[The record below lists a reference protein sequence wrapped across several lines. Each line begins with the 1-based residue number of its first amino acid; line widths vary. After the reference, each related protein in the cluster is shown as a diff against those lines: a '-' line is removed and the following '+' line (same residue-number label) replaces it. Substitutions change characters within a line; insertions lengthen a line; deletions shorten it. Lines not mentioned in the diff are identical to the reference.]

1 MINYLEEISM
11 RFLWRC
17 VFVLTAS
24 LAGCVSYGPDSELL
38 GQDKSQVIA
47 KMGPPSM
54 ERQIANGSRLEYP
67 RGPFGKNTYFVFL
80 DTRLKV
86 TGWENVLTTSNFD
99 KITPGM
105 LASEVEFL
113 IGESKSNFGVGSK
126 LHRVWEYPYSNSVC
140 RVFQV
145 EVTPEG
151 KVDSTGYGYAP
162 ECGSSW

>member
-1 MINYLEEISM
+1 M
-11 RFLWRC
+11 RLLC
-17 VFVLTAS
+17 NLLLLLTACF
-24 LAGCVSYGPDSELL
+24 AGCVSYGPDSELL
-38 GQDKSQVIA
+38 GQDKAQVIA

-54 ERQIANGSRLEYP
+54 ERQLANGSRLEYP

-80 DTRLKV
+80 NSERKV
-86 TGWENVLTTSNFD
+86 TGWDNVLTTSNFD

-105 LASEVEFL
+105 LASDVEFL

-126 LHRVWEYPYSNSVC
+126 AHRVWEYPFSNSIC

-145 EVTPEG
+145 EVTPDG